1 MHKNRQIYIYIYY
14 PAVTEY
20 SYVTTELCLLSRPNG
35 STAEIISNQYFLSLK
50 ALLTNNSP

>member
-1 MHKNRQIYIYIYY
+1 MHKNRQIYIYY